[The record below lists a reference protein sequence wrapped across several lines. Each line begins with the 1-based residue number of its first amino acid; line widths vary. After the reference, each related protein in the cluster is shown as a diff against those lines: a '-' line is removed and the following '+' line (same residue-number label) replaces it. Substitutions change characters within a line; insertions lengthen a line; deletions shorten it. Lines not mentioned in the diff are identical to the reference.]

1 MDIFSYT
8 DKVKTFKDSEV
19 ISVLLAVEV
28 AATDLFSSLELV
40 KNNNLD
46 LTKQIDSWV
55 LTKSIKKHLDQHGK
69 REDGIT
75 ENMMFGLTVVKALVP
90 DLIKIVKGYNEK
102 IWDGNMLTVKQ
113 ANILNLTEY
122 LGFWLRY
129 TRTVFDVLVTMNNE
143 GVDPAKYLASVD
155 YRWLNGTE
163 QFFKQFSTDLLQGA
177 RHIVQDLNKIP
188 DVEVSKSSLEVLEA
202 SEGPGFTDLL
212 NKGFGIHLVNP
223 IFWISLGVAKIQMRR
238 IEQMRRNNETFAM
251 KVAQA
256 INKRNG
262 TPDPQL
268 DRAVEVYQEEIIK
281 NDHLIAEIEK
291 DYA

>member
-8 DKVKTFKDSEV
+8 DKVKTFKDSE
-19 ISVLLAVEV
+19 ILSVLLAIEV
-28 AATDLFSSLELV
+28 AATDLSSSLELI

-55 LTKSIKKHLDQHGK
+55 LTKGIKKHMDQHGR

-75 ENMMFGLTVVKALVP
+75 DNMLFGITVIKALVP
-90 DLIKIVKGYNEK
+90 DLMKVVKGYNEK

-122 LGFWLRY
+122 MGFWLRY

-143 GVDPAKYLASVD
+143 GVDPQKYLASVD

-163 QFFKQFSTDLLQGA
+163 LFFKQFSTDLLQGA
-177 RHIVQDLNKIP
+177 RHIIGDLNKIP

-202 SEGPGFTDLL
+202 TEGPGFTDLL

-238 IEQMRRNNETFAM
+238 IEQMRRNNESFAM
-251 KVAQA
+251 KVSQA

-268 DRAVEVYQEEIIK
+268 DRAIEVYQEEIIK
-281 NDHLIAEIEK
+281 NEHVISEIEK